1 MKTYTRIFEYN
12 VRCLLRDA
20 FKAVVGED
28 KAVEIVDGLQDKIH
42 LSISFDEI
50 SIVIFC
56 DKFTAEFLASKL
68 SFDGFNAKEYEHDI
82 QRIELIKK
90 I

>member
-20 FKAVVGED
+20 FKAIVGED
-28 KAVEIVDGLQDKIH
+28 KAVEIVDGLQDRVH
-42 LSISFDEI
+42 LSFSFDEI
-50 SIVIFC
+50 SIVIYC

-68 SFDGFNAKEYEHDI
+68 SWEGFKANEYESDI